1 MFLWFAID
9 AGLWSTL
16 QEQVR
21 TEHEAQSTNITEEKQ
36 DEKTQELVTE
46 VNILPSPMT
55 ATVPDLCGSFSSTAE
70 RTPTMFSEDEGG
82 KTPLDNMAATLTS
95 PIILSLS
102 TEEGP
107 CAFVS
112 PEKAIVTTDYENAD
126 GNTVI
131 VEEVPLTIPI
141 QKIQFLPVDPSDVS
155 PVLIP
160 QFPDQPLSQEPY
172 PRLIPV
178 VDLPGHIESSE
189 HHGMD
194 RSGDISPQ
202 RDVLL
207 SAMTTI
213 SHEGLSDLGVTL
225 SPLLSPLGI
234 LLSPGGDHGEE
245 STIAVVVEDAS
256 SAAEENVVVSSGVM
270 SDICTDMTSVAASVE
285 VTTDQRKKWSSPSNG
300 RTRRSPRTRAAQ
312 TVPSVSPLQV
322 DDSKQSTPRR
332 RGRRVLQDHSN
343 FEDVMS
349 PVVDSRRGRRR
360 KLKDRSPQQ
369 SAQAADENSGFAAN
383 ISRTPPGRVS
393 GVILSGG
400 RKTPSSRGGE
410 GAKRM
415 RRI

>member
-1 MFLWFAID
+1 
-9 AGLWSTL
+9 
-16 QEQVR
+16 
-21 TEHEAQSTNITEEKQ
+21 
-36 DEKTQELVTE
+36 
-46 VNILPSPMT
+46 
-55 ATVPDLCGSFSSTAE
+55 
-70 RTPTMFSEDEGG
+70 
-82 KTPLDNMAATLTS
+82 
-95 PIILSLS
+95 
-102 TEEGP
+102 
-107 CAFVS
+107 
-112 PEKAIVTTDYENAD
+112 
-126 GNTVI
+126 
-131 VEEVPLTIPI
+131 
-141 QKIQFLPVDPSDVS
+141 
-155 PVLIP
+155 
-160 QFPDQPLSQEPY
+160 
-172 PRLIPV
+172 
-178 VDLPGHIESSE
+178 
-189 HHGMD
+189 MD

-225 SPLLSPLGI
+225 SPLLSPLEI

-312 TVPSVSPLQV
+312 TVPSVSRLQV

-343 FEDVMS
+343 FEDVRS

-415 RRI
+415 RHI